1 MLHPVPA
8 YRDLQRMF
16 REGMSSRERKEKGME
31 AIFDRLVNVIDV
43 EELSTKAVGFLPDI
57 FAAALILL
65 FFWSLFRLTRGSLKA
80 LLRRVGFHETLVR
93 MLVDSIFRITL
104 FVFALIMAASQIGIN
119 VGAALAGL
127 GVAGLAL
134 SFAAQDSLAN
144 IIAGFLVF
152 IDKPFE
158 VGDRIRVAD
167 QYGKVSSITMRS
179 TRIRTNNNTYV
190 IIPNKKIIDEVL
202 VNHSKHGETRV
213 EIPLGIAYKEDIR
226 AARPVLLAALQ
237 GIEGIL
243 EYPAP
248 DVVVTELGDSSVN
261 MHVRVWISDAD
272 QEMPVFFRV
281 MEACKLALD
290 EAGIEIPFPHLQLFL
305 ENIED
310 RVWEKAGKLAAVK

>member
-1 MLHPVPA
+1 MQEYTGKLM
-8 YRDLQRMF
+8 D
-16 REGMSSRERKEKGME
+16 
-31 AIFDRLVNVIDV
+31 VIDIQ
-43 EELSTKAVGFLPDI
+43 ELTTKAVGFLPDL
-57 FAAALILL
+57 FAAVVILL
-65 FFWSLFRLTRGSLKA
+65 FFWILFRLTRPSLKA
-80 LLRRVGFHETLVR
+80 VLRRVGFHETLVR

-104 FVFALIMAASQIGIN
+104 IIVALIMAASQIGIN

-158 VGDRIRVAD
+158 VGDRIRVSD

-190 IIPNKKIIDEVL
+190 IIPNRKIIDEVL
-202 VNHSKHGETRV
+202 VNHSKHGETRI
-213 EIPLGIAYKEDIR
+213 EIPIGIAYKEDVR
-226 AARPVLLAALQ
+226 AARAVLLEAMR
-237 GIEGIL
+237 GIEGVL
-243 EYPAP
+243 EKPSP

-261 MHVRVWISDAD
+261 MHVRIWIQDAD
-272 QEMPVFFRV
+272 DEMPVFFRV
-281 MEACKLALD
+281 MEASKLALD

-305 ENIED
+305 ENIQD
-310 RVWEKAGKLAAVK
+310 RVWERAGKLAAVKR